1 VSGAADAA
9 VLAEQSVLGGLLL
22 DNSAR
27 ARLNGLSGEHFSVER
42 HRTIYEAILDQIDD
56 GEEGAADA
64 VTVWQRLQRAGKA
77 DEAGGLVYLNS
88 LAANTPGA
96 ANVAAYAAAVGRHAA
111 ARQLR
116 AVLAEALKS
125 AERGD
130 ADAAR
135 RLLQKVVTDAPPVE
149 AAALPRL
156 IDLQALADDPPP
168 PRFIVPG
175 WLPQG
180 EVTLFAG
187 HGGTGKS
194 AIALYLAVCVA
205 LGRPFFGMR
214 TERRRVLLLSLE
226 DAAAVLHWRIARLS
240 AWIGFEVA
248 DLARWLTIADG
259 TGADAEL
266 LVETKH
272 GAALTHVYEWLRQQM
287 HGAEVLIVDGASDA
301 YGASEIDRRHVR
313 MFVRA
318 VRRLIPA
325 SGAAV
330 LLAHVDK
337 ASARAGE
344 TSQGYSGSTAWSNS
358 VRARWYLRPDDA
370 GDGLLLEVQKSN
382 LSAAGAQIAVRWNEV
397 AHVFAGE
404 PVLPAGQL
412 DRATAESDE
421 RAAIL
426 EIIRKADAD
435 GEPMPAA
442 ARGERSA
449 HAFAEARGLPQPLCG
464 RRGRRRFYAHIEALR
479 AAGAVRIES
488 MRRPNRHLVEVLRA
502 SDTRA
507 SNDTGCASYDT
518 ACARNGTPCASNGT

>member
-1 VSGAADAA
+1 MSGAADAA
-9 VLAEQSVLGGLLL
+9 LLAEQCVLGGLLL

-27 ARLNGLSGEHFSVER
+27 ARLNGLSGEHFSIER
-42 HRTIYEAILDQIDD
+42 HRTIYEAILDQIED
-56 GEEGAADA
+56 GEQGAADA

-77 DEAGGLVYLNS
+77 DEAGGLAYLNG

-96 ANVAAYAAAVGRHAA
+96 ANVAAYAAAVGQHAA

-116 AVLAEALKS
+116 AVLDEALKS

-130 ADAAR
+130 AEAAR
-135 RLLQKVVTDAPPVE
+135 RLLQKVVADAPPVE

-168 PRFIVPG
+168 PRFIVPV

-205 LGRPFFGMR
+205 LGRPFFGMP

-240 AWIGFEVA
+240 AWIGFDIA
-248 DLARWLTIADG
+248 DLARWLTIVDG

-266 LVETKH
+266 LAETKH

-313 MFVRA
+313 MFLRA

-337 ASARAGE
+337 ASARAGD

-358 VRARWYLRPDDA
+358 VRARWYLRPDETR
-370 GDGLLLEVQKSN
+370 DGLLLELQKAN
-382 LSAAGAQIAVRWNEV
+382 LAPAGAQIAVRWNPEY
-397 AHVFAGE
+397 HVFAGE
-404 PVLPAGQL
+404 CELPAGRL
-412 DRATAESDE
+412 DRAVRDSDE
-421 RAAIL
+421 RAAVL
-426 EIIRKADAD
+426 ALIRAAAAS
-435 GEPMPAA
+435 GNPLPAA
-442 ARGERSA
+442 ASGQRTA
-449 HAFAEARGLPQPLCG
+449 HSVAEARDDCPGSLRGKAG
-464 RRGRRRFYAHIEALR
+464 RARFYRHVEALR
-479 AAGAVRIES
+479 AAGSVRVEAVRKA
-488 MRRPNRHLVEVLRA
+488 NRHAVEVLRA
-502 SDTRA
+502 A
-507 SNDTGCASYDT
+507 L
-518 ACARNGTPCASNGT
+518 